1 MEDTWLGPWRCLLLG
16 EPPNPQT
23 STAFLRAATDLKKRM
38 DAAKQGRAE
47 WAATLA
53 SGPCVD
59 LELVRL
65 LLQGVHAFPDGAL
78 EAAVAELLGWSAE
91 VAETAG
97 ELREKSVQKASDTRV
112 RTRGRKVSDAR
123 SVSEEE
129 SSGSETGSGDEDKSE
144 ALELRQAKLVM
155 KLANEIRRMATEAG
169 TSCGDAKGGGK
180 AKGARQQSRKG
191 AVERD
196 AKGDAEERL
205 PVLLILDAHLQ
216 VRNWLLVW
224 KRGDVRSLGPALA
237 ARTLCIAAMPS
248 ALMLKRPCGI
258 DQFAAYLGV
267 VVCPVV

>member
-1 MEDTWLGPWRCLLLG
+1 MPSLEQKRHAQRGIEKQCSANGVGSQKPGLWLPCRTMEDTWLGPWRCLLLG

-47 WAATLA
+47 WAASFA

-65 LLQGVHAFPDGAL
+65 LLQGVHALPDGAL
-78 EAAVAELLGWSAE
+78 ESAVAELLGWSAD

-97 ELREKSVQKASDTRV
+97 ELRERRVRKVSESRV
-112 RTRGRKVSDAR
+112 RTRGRKDSDAR
-123 SVSEEE
+123 SVSEGE
-129 SSGSETGSGDEDKSE
+129 SSGNERGSGDEDGSE

-155 KLANEIRRMATEAG
+155 KLADEFQRMATEAG
-169 TSCGDAKGGGK
+169 TCGGDAKGGGK

-196 AKGDAEERL
+196 ANGDAEERL
-205 PVLLILDAHLQ
+205 PVLLVLDAELQ
-216 VRNWLLVW
+216 VRIGWW
-224 KRGDVRSLGPALA
+224 YGS
-237 ARTLCIAAMPS
+237 S
-248 ALMLKRPCGI
+248 
-258 DQFAAYLGV
+258 
-267 VVCPVV
+267 